1 MVLIANELEEKKA
14 AGGAAGGPLE
24 CYDLNVEGYGP
35 HPSQGGSENVFS
47 IECVLCRICSIY
59 DLNVEV
65 YERECVLYGMCSL

>member
-35 HPSQGGSENVFS
+35 HPSQGGSENAF
-47 IECVLCRICSIY
+47 L
-59 DLNVEV
+59 
-65 YERECVLYGMCSL
+65 